1 MDRETQRSAV
11 ALCELWLQK
20 GVDLETA
27 EEHALLKEQ
36 LSDQAAY
43 QQRLSVRREHEAKSA
58 HNSELKEIMDLE
70 AAGRSGD
77 RTELRKIACR
87 SIFAQLVAGLPS

>member
-1 MDRETQRSAV
+1 MGRETQRGAV

-36 LSDQAAY
+36 LFDQAAY
-43 QQRLSVRREHEAKSA
+43 RQRLSVSRELEAESA

-77 RTELRKIACR
+77 RTEPRKIACR
-87 SIFAQLVAGLPS
+87 SMFAQLVSGLPS